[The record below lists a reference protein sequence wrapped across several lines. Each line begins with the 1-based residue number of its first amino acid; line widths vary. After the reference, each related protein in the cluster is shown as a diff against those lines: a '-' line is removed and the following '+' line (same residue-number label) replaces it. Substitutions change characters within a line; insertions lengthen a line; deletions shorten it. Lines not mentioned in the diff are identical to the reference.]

1 MYKVDDGSSV
11 GHYSN
16 KRHKVEEKSIIMYM
30 YATQLEKQLI
40 DSMAT
45 ALQNLSTIC
54 YNVYNWIAPVVDVA
68 YNLQRDNGNINIK
81 NSVLFQLGVPQ
92 AQI

>member
-1 MYKVDDGSSV
+1 MYKVDDGSPV
-11 GHYSN
+11 GNYAN
-16 KRHKVEEKSIIMYM
+16 KSQKGEEKSIIMNI

-45 ALQNLSTIC
+45 VLQHLSTIC

-68 YNLQRDNGNINIK
+68 YNLQRDN
-81 NSVLFQLGVPQ
+81 
-92 AQI
+92 